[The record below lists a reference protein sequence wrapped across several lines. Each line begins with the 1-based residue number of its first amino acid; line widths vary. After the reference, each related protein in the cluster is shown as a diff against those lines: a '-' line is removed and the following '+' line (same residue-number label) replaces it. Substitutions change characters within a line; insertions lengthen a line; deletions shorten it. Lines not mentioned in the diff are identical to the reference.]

1 MILVDANLLLY
12 AYDSTSPWN
21 VPARAWL
28 EAALHGGE
36 GVRFALVTLLAFI
49 RIATNPSIY
58 ERPLSSLQAI
68 DIVSSL
74 LQWPACGIAQPTP
87 RHWSVLAD
95 VAASG
100 QARGPLVMDA
110 HLASLAIEHGATLY
124 TTDRDFARFPNVRLK
139 NPLEGL

>member
-12 AYDSTSPWN
+12 AYDSTS
-21 VPARAWL
+21 ARNRLARSWL

-49 RIATNPSIY
+49 RVATNSSIY
-58 ERPLSSLQAI
+58 ERPLASSQAVG
-68 DIVSSL
+68 IVTSL
-74 LQWPACGIAQPTP
+74 LEWPACGIAQPTP
-87 RHWSVLAD
+87 RHWSVLTD

-110 HLASLAIEHGATLY
+110 HLAALTIEHGATLC
-124 TTDRDFARFPNVRLK
+124 TTDRDFARFGNLRWK
-139 NPLEGL
+139 NPLEEP